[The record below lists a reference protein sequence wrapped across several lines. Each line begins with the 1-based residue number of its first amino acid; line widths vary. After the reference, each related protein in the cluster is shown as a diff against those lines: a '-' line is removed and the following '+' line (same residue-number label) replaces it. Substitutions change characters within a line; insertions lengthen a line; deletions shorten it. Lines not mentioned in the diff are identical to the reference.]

1 MTAKTGEIIMKLL
14 IIEDE
19 KDLLEAIGEGLRISG
34 YYVDLC
40 DNGKYG
46 LEMALFE
53 AYDLILLDLNLPDMD
68 GLEILRELRSHK
80 VESQVLILTARSS
93 ISDRVEGLDLGAD
106 DYLTKPFAFPELE
119 ARVRSLLRRQH
130 KSKSTELSFSS
141 LKFDTLSR
149 TLYVK
154 DTIVSL
160 TKKET
165 AIIEYLLLHKDRI
178 ISSEELIEHA
188 WDSNTDPFSN
198 SIRVHLSS
206 LRKKIKAELGFD
218 PIVNKVGEGY
228 FLAEKED
235 SHV

>member
-1 MTAKTGEIIMKLL
+1 MKIL

-19 KDLLEAIGEGLRISG
+19 KDLLEAIGEGLKIKG

-40 DNGKYG
+40 ENGKQG

-53 AYDLILLDLNLPDMD
+53 NYDLILLDLNLPDMD
-68 GLEILRELRSHK
+68 GLEILKELRSHK
-80 VESQVLILTARSS
+80 VESQILILTARSS
-93 ISDRVEGLDLGAD
+93 ISDRVEGLDSGAD

-119 ARVRSLLRRQH
+119 ARIRSLLRRQH
-130 KSKSTELSFSS
+130 SSKTTDISFSA
-141 LKFDTLSR
+141 LRFDTLAR

-154 DTIVSL
+154 DTAVSL

-165 AIIEYLLLHKDRI
+165 AIIEYLLLHPNQVV
-178 ISSEELIEHA
+178 SSEELIAHA
-188 WDSNTDPFSN
+188 WDSNTDLFSN

-218 PIVNKVGEGY
+218 PIINKIGEGY
-228 FLAEKED
+228 FLTEKGEA
-235 SHV
+235 HV

>member
-1 MTAKTGEIIMKLL
+1 MKIL
-14 IIEDE
+14 IVEDE
-19 KDLLEAIGEGLRISG
+19 KDLLEAIGEGLQLKG

-40 DNGKYG
+40 ENGKQG

-68 GLEILRELRSHK
+68 GLAILKELRSQNI
-80 VESQVLILTARSS
+80 ETPVLILTARSG

-119 ARVRSLLRRQH
+119 ARVRSLLRRRH
-130 KSKSTELSFSS
+130 GNKTTELSFSA
-141 LKFDTLSR
+141 LRFDTLTR
-149 TLYVK
+149 TLYIK
-154 DTIVSL
+154 NNAVSL

-165 AIIEYLLLHKDRI
+165 ALIEYLLLHQNQV

-188 WDSNTDPFSN
+188 WDSNSNPFSN

-218 PIVNKVGEGY
+218 PIANKVGEGY
-228 FLAEKED
+228 FLTDKGE
-235 SHV
+235 HYV